1 MQYLMTTYSKYL
13 WTTGGRL
20 SLDKCYWYLMQSVR
34 GKDGIYKLLPVKNC
48 RHDMILKEED
58 VNGVSITIPQLEP
71 GDARRGLGITGAPD
85 GKWKLQRA
93 VLIDKARLWATSIR
107 ASALNAAE
115 IWTAYSSVLWPG
127 LAYPLAITSFSVADL
142 HLVQQKVSR
151 IIRNSL
157 HLDKSFP
164 DALFYGAKK
173 YGGLGIVPLIA
184 QQCILKLLLF
194 LRHIRSNDDI
204 RRQLLISMGYTQ
216 MEVGSDVQFLR
227 LDFSNYKHLLT
238 PTWTTHLWE
247 FLSLS
252 NIQLWNA
259 TSETVW
265 LPSLQRDHDTF
276 LSSLILASS
285 FTRAEQ
291 RLINEWR
298 LYFHAVTLAD
308 LTTSNGKTIPK
319 DIFWLAV
326 L

>member
-157 HLDKSFP
+157 HLNKSFP

-204 RRQLLISMGYTQ
+204 RRQLLISMGYTRWKWAQ
-216 MEVGSDVQFLR
+216 MFNFFGSI
-227 LDFSNYKHLLT
+227 SPTTNISSLLLGQRICGNFFRY
-238 PTWTTHLWE
+238 PTYNCGTLPRKL
-247 FLSLS
+247 FGCLLS
-252 NIQLWNA
+252 NVIMI
-259 TSETVW
+259 
-265 LPSLQRDHDTF
+265 PSCLR
-276 LSSLILASS
+276 SSLRPPL
-285 FTRAEQ
+285 RAQ
-291 RLINEWR
+291 N
-298 LYFHAVTLAD
+298 
-308 LTTSNGKTIPK
+308 NG
-319 DIFWLAV
+319 
-326 L
+326 